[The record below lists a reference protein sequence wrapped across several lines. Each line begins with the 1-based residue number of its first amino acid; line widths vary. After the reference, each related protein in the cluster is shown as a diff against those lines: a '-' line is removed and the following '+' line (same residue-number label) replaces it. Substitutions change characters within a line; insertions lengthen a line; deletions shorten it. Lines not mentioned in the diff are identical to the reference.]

1 MSCLEI
7 EETAADEISCQLKGK
22 QETKPKRMAATVCGL
37 QKMCEHP
44 LLIKLSVLHLKHL
57 RYSGQ
62 QQMLEFPVKH
72 LLVLQCSGQLQLRQL

>member
-1 MSCLEI
+1 
-7 EETAADEISCQLKGK
+7 
-22 QETKPKRMAATVCGL
+22 
-37 QKMCEHP
+37 MCEHL

-62 QQMLEFPVKH
+62 QQMLEFAVKH